1 MDNKFKKFFVISCIG
16 LLTFLSALFLLIVVE
31 MQRFSHR
38 TTDYISET
46 YMRGINEAIVKHYDT
61 ILSENIISLKSI
73 GNYAYMNMG
82 ASKSENLN
90 IVKSE
95 ALRAGFPYLAVIK
108 ENGEMEALLGET
120 FEIENKDSFLEEI
133 HAGEKSVRRATT
145 KSGKLLYV
153 VGIRTQ
159 YMNNEHKGRDT
170 YLIAGKSTDYLVEQL
185 SLREESNS
193 VSFSTIFNREGRFVA
208 RSVKDSYVNIFE
220 KMEDV
225 VVESEM
231 GKGSEYTDKLKKA
244 IANSEELNTHIVSMA
259 GRSIHLSYTPLPNSP
274 WYLATG
280 VHEGTMDEGLR
291 DIFKDWMAI
300 VLGGYTILVLI
311 LMFFYYTLYNLF
323 VEQMEKLNR
332 LQEQEKN
339 ANLAKTEFLANISHD
354 IRTPMNTIVL
364 STRMAKEHTDDKE
377 ILNRSLDNILI
388 SGKHLLDLINGILD
402 MTKFENDVATLKLEK
417 VFLTELFKNISIV
430 IGNQAKLKR

>member
-1 MDNKFKKFFVISCIG
+1 
-16 LLTFLSALFLLIVVE
+16 
-31 MQRFSHR
+31 
-38 TTDYISET
+38 
-46 YMRGINEAIVKHYDT
+46 
-61 ILSENIISLKSI
+61 
-73 GNYAYMNMG
+73 
-82 ASKSENLN
+82 
-90 IVKSE
+90 
-95 ALRAGFPYLAVIK
+95 
-108 ENGEMEALLGET
+108 
-120 FEIENKDSFLEEI
+120 
-133 HAGEKSVRRATT
+133 
-145 KSGKLLYV
+145 
-153 VGIRTQ
+153 
-159 YMNNEHKGRDT
+159 
-170 YLIAGKSTDYLVEQL
+170 
-185 SLREESNS
+185 
-193 VSFSTIFNREGRFVA
+193 
-208 RSVKDSYVNIFE
+208 
-220 KMEDV
+220 
-225 VVESEM
+225 
-231 GKGSEYTDKLKKA
+231 
-244 IANSEELNTHIVSMA
+244 
-259 GRSIHLSYTPLPNSP
+259 
-274 WYLATG
+274 
-280 VHEGTMDEGLR
+280 MDEGLR